1 MIHPNHSGFLLNV
14 VETCDVEAIPE
25 VDDATFEQPQGTN
38 LTLPGDVEVQY
49 TCNSG
54 YQLVDPTTFTTECEI
69 KRSSKNEREFAVA
82 VWRNTSEVICEKGQ

>member
-1 MIHPNHSGFLLNV
+1 MCLYFLIS
-14 VETCDVEAIPE
+14 VETCDVEKIPE
-25 VDDATFEQPQGTN
+25 VHEATFEQPQGTD

-49 TCNSG
+49 TCNPG

-69 KRSSKNEREFAVA
+69 KRSSENERELAVA

>member
-1 MIHPNHSGFLLNV
+1 MCLYFLTS
-14 VETCDVEAIPE
+14 VETCDVEEIPE
-25 VDDATFEQPQGTN
+25 VDDATFEQPLEVD

-69 KRSSKNEREFAVA
+69 KRSSKNERESAVA